1 MLQNEYAPGIATR
14 MLIYGIAWLDWNWM
28 IQNSFDS
35 IIPLRTLI
43 TRIVIDNSF
52 RGSVTEHSL
61 RERPCRVASNLGGG
75 SSQATTAWCGSQGH
89 KGVGNPVFP
98 FSFNVKLKSRLCSW
112 VTQCI
117 VWVPC
122 DLICS
127 TSCRFSVWTPPNQ
140 HTLHLSSIEAPLCSG
155 GVGPTRANSPE
166 RPDGG
171 WAYSL
176 HGSDSG
182 RGARAVR
189 NMANCYG

>member
-1 MLQNEYAPGIATR
+1 
-14 MLIYGIAWLDWNWM
+14 M
-28 IQNSFDS
+28 IQNSFDP

-43 TRIVIDNSF
+43 TRIVIDNSS

-75 SSQATTAWCGSQGH
+75 SSQAITAWCGSQGH

-112 VTQCI
+112 GTQCI
-117 VWVPC
+117 FEFC
-122 DLICS
+122 ALIICS
-127 TSCRFSVWTPPNQ
+127 TPCRFSVGHPLNQ
-140 HTLHLSSIEAPLCSG
+140 HPLHLSSIEAPLCSG
-155 GVGPTRANSPE
+155 GVGPTRAHSPE

-176 HGSDSG
+176 HGRDSG
-182 RGARAVR
+182 RGFPERQETWRTV
-189 NMANCYG
+189 NGEL